1 MGGKSVKRLKE
12 VMTTNVEYCTPDDN
26 LFEAAIKMKRLN
38 VGAIPVCEDEHLLGM
53 LTDRDIVLR
62 GVAEKRPNSSSV
74 KKVMS
79 DHLVTGDP
87 GMDVD
92 RAAQLMAE
100 KQIRRLPIVDNG
112 KLVGIV
118 SLGDLA
124 VHTSTEDEA
133 GFALSEISEQPEIH
147 H

>member
-1 MGGKSVKRLKE
+1 MKRLKE